1 MRTIDRTK
9 IKEDLED
16 LKRLLKRVSHR
27 RFIPR
32 IQMLILL
39 KENPKITLKEMTNLL
54 HFSYA
59 TLKGW
64 WKKYEEG
71 GLEELLDW
79 KVTGYRGKMT
89 EEQLR
94 EFENELNEGG
104 FSNQREMIEWIYQK
118 FGIRYSQQGIS
129 DLLKRIG
136 AKKKVGR
143 PVNTKKDKEK
153 EEEFKKREFKEIVKD
168 NPDKEIFFGR
178 ITIRTDNPDREA
190 VEGKRDKTD
199 NSDNDEI

>member
-9 IKEDLED
+9 IRENSED
-16 LKRLLKRVSHR
+16 LKRLLKRVAHR

-39 KENPKITLKEMTNLL
+39 KEKSEMTLKEMTNLL
-54 HFSYA
+54 HFSYP

-64 WKKYEEG
+64 WKKYEKG

-89 EEQLR
+89 EEQLQ
-94 EFENELNEGG
+94 EFVNELNEKG
-104 FSNQREMIEWIYQK
+104 FSNQRGMIDWIYQK

-143 PVNTKKDKEK
+143 PVNVRKDENQEKEFKEK
-153 EEEFKKREFKEIVKD
+153 IFKEIVRE
-168 NPDKEIFFGR
+168 NPDKGIFFM
-178 ITIRTDNPDREA
+178 TNPDL
-190 VEGKRDKTD
+190 D
-199 NSDNDEI
+199 